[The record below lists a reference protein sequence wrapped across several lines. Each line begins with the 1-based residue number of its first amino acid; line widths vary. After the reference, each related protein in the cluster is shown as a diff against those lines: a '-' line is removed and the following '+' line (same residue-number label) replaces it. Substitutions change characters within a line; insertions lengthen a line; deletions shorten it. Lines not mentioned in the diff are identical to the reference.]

1 MFNKPVRILNF
12 DDSIL
17 KQKNLLS
24 RYKTEVID
32 LKGLAPQARYF
43 LNAKIRS
50 LIERRIKSSA
60 KDSITFLGSGDFHH
74 ISEILISQFNEPIS
88 CISFDFHPDWEIVPP
103 RFGCGSWVS
112 EVLRRKNILKFILVG
127 ASSND
132 LDSFNIQNGNLDSL
146 KDDRVE
152 IYPYAHQASLTFF
165 KKVPRNVSIGVLDG
179 VLFERIYWH
188 ELKDRNLNEFF
199 PGILRRI
206 PQKKV
211 YISIDKDC
219 LKNDF
224 SLTNW
229 EEGMFSLDELLLMLK
244 LIKDNMDIVGVD
256 ITGDYSPIVVE
267 GLFKK
272 AASYFDHP
280 KKLKAK
286 ILPEA
291 TVTAINE
298 DTNLKI
304 LQLFNSEV

>member
-1 MFNKPVRILNF
+1 MLSKTIRILNF

-17 KQKNLLS
+17 KQKNLLKQ
-24 RYKTEVID
+24 YKAEVID
-32 LKGLAPQARYF
+32 LKGLAPKARYF
-43 LNAKIRS
+43 LNAEARS
-50 LIERRIKSSA
+50 LIESRIKSSSG
-60 KDSITFLGSGDFHH
+60 DPITFLGSGDFHH
-74 ISEILISQFNEPIS
+74 ISEILISQFIEPIS
-88 CISFDFHPDWEIVPP
+88 CISFDFHPDWEIAPP

-112 EVLRRKNILKFILVG
+112 EVLRKKNILKFILVG

-132 LDSFNIQNGNLDSL
+132 LDSFHIQNGNLDSL

-165 KKVPRNVSIGVLDG
+165 KKIPRNVSIGVLDG

-199 PGILRRI
+199 PSVLRRM

-219 LKNDF
+219 LKNGF

-229 EEGMFSLDELLLMLK
+229 EEGMLSLDELLLMLK
-244 LIKDNMDIVGVD
+244 LIKDNLDIVGVD

-267 GLFKK
+267 GLIKK

-291 TVTAINE
+291 AVTAINE

-304 LQLFNSEV
+304 MRLLNS